1 MGNKKGF
8 GKDFSLM
15 VIGQII
21 SLFGN
26 SILRFVLS
34 LYVLDTTHSGAVF
47 GTILALSMIPS
58 VIVSPIGG
66 ILSDRMNRRNIMVS
80 LDFIT
85 FILIIGF
92 TMLLGISSPILLIGG
107 VMIILG
113 CIQSFY
119 QPSVQASIPV
129 LVEEEQLMAAN
140 GIVTQVAA
148 LANLFGPILGGIL
161 YAFMDITWILV
172 ISGLCFLASAI
183 MECFIN
189 IPFIRKM
196 DNNKVL
202 NIIKND
208 TKEAFYFLKEDQP
221 SLFKMLFIIAALNLF
236 MTALLVVGLPY
247 VINVTLNLGSTYYG
261 FAQAALAIGSIIGAM
276 LSGIVSKKVTINESY
291 LFLIL
296 SCIGIIPIAIGSFLV
311 EAPILAYVMLLIG
324 EIACIIFTTLFSVFA
339 LTYLQKN
346 TPNELMGKIMAL
358 VMAIT
363 TCAYPLGQALYGVLF
378 DVFQSAVWLVILIG
392 MILSLIV
399 SVIAKKN
406 LKNLRE
412 NQPLIQD
419 IGRLYENLE

>member
-148 LANLFGPILGGIL
+148 LANLFGPILAGFL
-161 YAFMDITWILV
+161 YAFMDITWILI
-172 ISGLCFLASAI
+172 ISSVCFLGAAI

-189 IPFIRKM
+189 IPFTRKM
-196 DNNKVL
+196 DHNRIL
-202 NIIKND
+202 SMIKND
-208 TKEAFYFLKEDQP
+208 IKEVFYYLRKDQP
-221 SLFKMLFIIAALNLF
+221 VLLKMLFIIAALNLLLS
-236 MTALLVVGLPY
+236 ALLVVGLPY
-247 VINVTLNLGSTYYG
+247 IINVTLNLGSTYYG

-276 LSGIVSKKVTINESY
+276 LSGIVSKKVTIKESY

-296 SCIGIIPIAIGSFLV
+296 ACIGLIPIAIGSFFV
-311 EAPILAYVMLLIG
+311 EDPYLAYVILLIG
-324 EIACIIFTTLFSVFA
+324 EIGCIMFTTLFSVFA
-339 LTYLQKN
+339 QTFLQKN

-358 VMAIT
+358 ATAIT

-378 DVFQSAVWLVILIG
+378 DVLKNTVWLVILIG
-392 MILSLIV
+392 MILSLVV
-399 SVIAKKN
+399 SVIAKMN
-406 LKNLRE
+406 LKYLR
-412 NQPLIQD
+412 I
-419 IGRLYENLE
+419 